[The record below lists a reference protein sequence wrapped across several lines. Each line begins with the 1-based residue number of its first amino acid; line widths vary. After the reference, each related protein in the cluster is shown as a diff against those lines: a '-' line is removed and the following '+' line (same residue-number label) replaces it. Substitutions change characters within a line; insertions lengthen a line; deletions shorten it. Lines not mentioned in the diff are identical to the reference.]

1 MYLIIDS
8 IKKILSLRRI
18 YKQLIVLTN
27 DIFFIIL
34 STWIAFSIRL
44 GSVNFPN
51 ELELLVYLIATLSL
65 LPLLLIFKVYH
76 SIFRY
81 GGIAAIESISYAVFV
96 IPLFFT

>member
-1 MYLIIDS
+1 MYSSLIN
-8 IKKILSLRRI
+8 KKILSLRRI

-27 DIFFIIL
+27 DIFFIF
-34 STWIAFSIRL
+34 STWIAFSIGL

-81 GGIAAIESISYAVFV
+81 GGIAKLGLFRMQLFV